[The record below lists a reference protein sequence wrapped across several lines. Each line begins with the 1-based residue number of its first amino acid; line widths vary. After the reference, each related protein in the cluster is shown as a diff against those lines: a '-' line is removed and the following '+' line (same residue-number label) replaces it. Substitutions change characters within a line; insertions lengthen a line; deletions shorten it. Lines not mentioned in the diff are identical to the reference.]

1 MFTGIIESMGVV
13 QQITTRAG
21 NKTFWIKSSLFPE
34 LKIDQS
40 LSHNGV
46 CLTVEDLREGLH
58 RVTAVKETLDKT
70 CLDEWQ
76 RGSYINLERSLTP
89 ALRLDGHLV
98 QGHVDSTGRCKK
110 IKDREGSTEITFSFP
125 PEFAPVV
132 IEKGSVCING
142 ISLTAFG
149 VRKRSFKV
157 AIIPFTL
164 QHTNLQFL
172 KEKEKVNLEFDII
185 GKYIQR
191 MAALK

>member
-40 LSHNGV
+40 LSHNRV
-46 CLTVEDLREGLH
+46 C
-58 RVTAVKETLDKT
+58 
-70 CLDEWQ
+70 
-76 RGSYINLERSLTP
+76 
-89 ALRLDGHLV
+89 
-98 QGHVDSTGRCKK
+98 
-110 IKDREGSTEITFSFP
+110 
-125 PEFAPVV
+125 
-132 IEKGSVCING
+132 
-142 ISLTAFG
+142 LTAFG

-157 AIIPFTL
+157 VINPYTL
-164 QHTNLQFL
+164 QLTNLQFL

-191 MAALK
+191 ITSLFKNK